1 MYIWDTFEPKKK
13 VITYWSLYGIQLYFE
28 VFKIKEKEKKKTI
41 EKKIKKDRS
50 KLDKSLNV
58 YIKLISSVIEL
69 YMYEQALNVLRNDRR
84 RKIIT

>member
-1 MYIWDTFEPKKK
+1 LSLKKK

-69 YMYEQALNVLRNDRR
+69 YMYEQALNFFKIDRR
-84 RKIIT
+84 RKIIS

>member
-1 MYIWDTFEPKKK
+1 MSLKKK

-69 YMYEQALNVLRNDRR
+69 YMYEQALNFFKIDRR
-84 RKIIT
+84 RKIIS